1 MEENWEFDKPLHLS
15 SNDFLTRVSKLFNR
29 GRILFSTNGVG
40 TIDNHM
46 QSNEVRFHSMWKL
59 NSKWISDISVN
70 QRYKALRKKVGVHF
84 CDLGLGRIS

>member
-1 MEENWEFDKPLHLS
+1 MS
-15 SNDFLTRVSKLFNR
+15 RLFNR

-59 NSKWISDISVN
+59 NSKWISDKSVN
-70 QRYKALRKKVGVHF
+70 QRYKALRKKK
-84 CDLGLGRIS
+84 